1 MSNTNVTELAERIS
15 QKIQDSIELNI
26 DSTLLSAEEI
36 LSSSDVSEFLQSAND
51 LQIGAETAYK
61 SSFNEEKSD
70 RVALALSDKIARNK
84 NYFFKRNR
92 EIETPFVLQIKKSDD
107 NSIHA
112 RFEVESKLGNAE
124 IFMVNRDVSD
134 DDVYG
139 IADGS
144 FLYSY
149 EYREVYE
156 TLFGCSPCE
165 VLSKII
171 DKGARYGFSLPITDE
186 EAYQIQESEDV
197 DRIDLI
203 IQEAEERGMLDIER
217 AVMAVNIRDFDMV
230 DLTSTDLSNSASC
243 EFTILIES

>member
-1 MSNTNVTELAERIS
+1 MSNTNIVELAEEIS

-26 DSTLLSAEEI
+26 DCTLLSAEEI
-36 LSSSDVSEFLQSAND
+36 LSSSDVDEFLRTIKDFRVGVEVDYVA
-51 LQIGAETAYK
+51 
-61 SSFNEEKSD
+61 SFEGLKCEQ
-70 RVALALSDKIARNK
+70 VALALSDKIARSE

-107 NSIHA
+107 NSIHV

-139 IADGS
+139 IMDGG

-156 TLFGCSPCE
+156 TLFGCSSCE

-171 DKGARYGFSLPITDE
+171 DEGARYDFSLPITDE
-186 EAYQIQESEDV
+186 EAYQIQELEDI

-243 EFTILIES
+243 EFAILIES